1 MIAMTPKETIDA
13 IYAAFGRADIPFI
26 LSQVAPDAVWRQPG
40 VPWGGDYC
48 GPAGAGEFFSKLNA
62 VVKTTGFEV
71 EENLDVGNNVVSF
84 GYYTSKNRTTGKTSR
99 ARFIFRWQVT
109 NGKVTLYDAVVD
121 SASVVAATK

>member
-1 MIAMTPKETIDA
+1 MIAMTPKETIEA

-62 VVKTTGFEV
+62 VVNTTGFEV
-71 EENLDVGNNVVSF
+71 EEDLDVGNNVV
-84 GYYTSKNRTTGKTSR
+84 
-99 ARFIFRWQVT
+99 
-109 NGKVTLYDAVVD
+109 
-121 SASVVAATK
+121 